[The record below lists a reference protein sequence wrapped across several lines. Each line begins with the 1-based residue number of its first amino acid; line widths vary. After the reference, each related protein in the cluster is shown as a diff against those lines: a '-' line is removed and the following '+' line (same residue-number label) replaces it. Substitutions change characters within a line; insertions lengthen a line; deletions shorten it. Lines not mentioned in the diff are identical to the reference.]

1 MRASTVTRRSL
12 SLRLRRTSKRT
23 RPAPSSRIFSTCS
36 ALLRAPVSI
45 FARSRRMRH
54 AGMSTY
60 SVTPM
65 TSGTAALRVT
75 PRDATTTRR
84 RAEKPRKVH
93 QSAPLENCVRILTV
107 PGLRKRGQPMP
118 DEFPTLEAVAALG
131 VLALLIRT
139 LLIGSEM
146 QSVPRLAAELVRAL
160 AVGDRGR
167 ALSACNAPAAP
178 ALARSAREMIALVGE
193 PPYGPDATLDLNQE
207 QRELEQDLARRAE
220 SGRARDLIVLTVLIG
235 AMAFAVLSN
244 LLVTSWFH
252 SLAAFASLLVI
263 IGYVMRSRLRRIERT
278 ELSRIGDALQRM
290 LSAAPGPH
298 NARRSLHSIDGG
310 CRACGETVFLVA
322 HDSALGASLPALGI
336 HELRICKNCG
346 FVSGQAEDRAALA
359 AGALEELSVPFSPDD
374 EASSDDTEHDG

>member
-1 MRASTVTRRSL
+1 
-12 SLRLRRTSKRT
+12 
-23 RPAPSSRIFSTCS
+23 
-36 ALLRAPVSI
+36 
-45 FARSRRMRH
+45 
-54 AGMSTY
+54 
-60 SVTPM
+60 
-65 TSGTAALRVT
+65 
-75 PRDATTTRR
+75 
-84 RAEKPRKVH
+84 
-93 QSAPLENCVRILTV
+93 
-107 PGLRKRGQPMP
+107 MP

-139 LLIGSEM
+139 LLVASEM
-146 QSVPRLAAELVRAL
+146 QSVPRLAALLVKAL
-160 AVGDRGR
+160 AAGDRSL

-178 ALARSAREMIALVGE
+178 ALARSAREMIDLVGD
-193 PPYGPDATLDLNQE
+193 PPYGPDAALELQHE
-207 QRELEQDLARRAE
+207 QAELEQRLARRAE

-263 IGYVMRSRLRRIERT
+263 VGYVMRSRLRRIERT

-298 NARRSLHSIDGG
+298 SARRSLHSIDGG

-322 HDSALGASLPALGI
+322 RDAQLGTSLPALGI

-346 FVSGQAEDRAALA
+346 LVSGQAEDAAALA
-359 AGALEELSVPFSPDD
+359 AGALQELNVPAELAD